1 MQTKLSHIYIYTRL
15 YSSHNNYTTDDD
27 NYNNK
32 SKAVKIIKYDTGQNM
47 EQQQQQQKRK
57 KKLKK
62 TGYQK
67 CGLVFYER
75 LYPNVI

>member
-27 NYNNK
+27 NYNYNNK

-47 EQQQQQQKRK
+47 EQQQQQKRK

-62 TGYQK
+62 LAIRNAGWYFMSAYT
-67 CGLVFYER
+67 LM
-75 LYPNVI
+75 